1 MILIMRIL
9 IDNGH
14 GSDTPG
20 KRSPD
25 GRLREYAWAREV
37 AARIERGLRECGI
50 DAERIVT
57 EEWDV
62 GLAERC
68 RRVNAVCG
76 KLGASNVALV
86 SVHNNAAGN
95 GGWCCARGW
104 TGWVYTKAGAGSRR
118 LAQLLYAEAERHG
131 LQGNRSVPA
140 CKYWEAGFYILKHTN
155 CPAVL
160 TENLF
165 QDNREDVDYLLSE
178 EGRKAIVDLHVEGI
192 INFIKS
198 VS

>member
-1 MILIMRIL
+1 MKIL

-25 GRLREYAWAREV
+25 GRLREYAWTREI
-37 AARIERGLRECGI
+37 AERIVNDLRALGY

-57 EEWDV
+57 EEWSV
-62 GLAERC
+62 SLSERC
-68 RRVNAVCG
+68 RRVNAVCN
-76 KLGASNVALV
+76 KLGAKNVLLI

-118 LAQLLYAEAERHG
+118 LAQLLYAEAERLG

-140 CKYWEAGFYILKHTN
+140 CKYWEADFYILKHTN

-165 QDNREDVDYLLSE
+165 QDNREDVAYLLSE
-178 EGRKAIVDLHVEGI
+178 EGKQAIVSVHVDGI
-192 INFIKS
+192 INYIKS
-198 VS
+198 YE

>member
-1 MILIMRIL
+1 MKIL

-25 GRLREYAWAREV
+25 GRLREYAWTREI
-37 AARIERGLRECGI
+37 AERIVNDLRALGY

-57 EEWDV
+57 EEWSV
-62 GLAERC
+62 SLSERC
-68 RRVNAVCG
+68 RRVNAICN
-76 KLGASNVALV
+76 KLGAKNVLLI

-118 LAQLLYAEAERHG
+118 LAQLLYAEAERLG

-165 QDNREDVDYLLSE
+165 QDNKEDVAYLLSE
-178 EGRKAIVDLHVEGI
+178 EGKQAIVSVHVDGI
-192 INFIKS
+192 INYIKS
-198 VS
+198 YE